1 VQNRGPA
8 LGTPINKFRSTKN
21 AVVVLLVDMRK
32 IAATWAEAV
41 LVIDWNVAWQRHL
54 CKDFGMVVYDI
65 ASKIPR
71 AKPAAVRGG
80 DSREGGTS

>member
-1 VQNRGPA
+1 MMTKLPLRVQNRGPA

-41 LVIDWNVAWQRHL
+41 LVID
-54 CKDFGMVVYDI
+54 
-65 ASKIPR
+65 
-71 AKPAAVRGG
+71 
-80 DSREGGTS
+80 